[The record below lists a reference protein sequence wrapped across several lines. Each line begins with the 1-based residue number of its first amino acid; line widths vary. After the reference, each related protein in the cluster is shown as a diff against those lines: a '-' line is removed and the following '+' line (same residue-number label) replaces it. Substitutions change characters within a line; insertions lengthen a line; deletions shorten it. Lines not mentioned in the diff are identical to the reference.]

1 MTRRAVRPQTVLI
14 GTGRLSRALGP
25 LLAECGYPVVAVVG
39 RRSSAA
45 RSVARTI
52 PGASAST
59 SPERSAPRAALI
71 LLAVP
76 DREIAPVARR
86 LAFTKGV
93 DWSGKIVLHHA
104 GSLGLDV
111 LRPLERA
118 GAAVGLL
125 HPMQVLGRPDVA
137 REVLAGSRARI
148 EGCATATAAARR
160 LAKDLGLVPLRFPR
174 PLDQRGRLAYH
185 AAASLASNDL
195 VALMALAAD
204 VLETTGLDR
213 EEAIDAL
220 VRLAAG
226 TLTQATSG
234 GLGNSLT
241 GPVVRGDADTVAE
254 HLRELERGPGP
265 HAQIHRLLS
274 ARLLALADDHGQRL
288 PPAERRRLLRILS
301 QRAGGRRRGPTV

>member
-1 MTRRAVRPQTVLI
+1 MTRKGRPPTVLI

-25 LLAECGYPVVAVVG
+25 LLQECGYPVAAVVG

-59 SPERSAPRAALI
+59 SPERSALRAGMI

-76 DREIAPVARR
+76 DREIASVARR
-86 LAFTKGV
+86 LALAKGV

-111 LRPLERA
+111 LRPLEGVGA
-118 GAAVGLL
+118 GVGLL
-125 HPMQVLGRPDVA
+125 HPMQALGRPDLA
-137 REVLAGSRARI
+137 GEVLPGSRARI

-160 LAKDLGLVPLRFPR
+160 LARDLGLVPLGFPR
-174 PLDQRGRLAYH
+174 TLDQRDRLAYH

-195 VALMALAAD
+195 VALLALAAD

-213 EEAIDAL
+213 QEAIDAL

-226 TLTQATSG
+226 TLAQASPG
-234 GLGNSLT
+234 GLGDSLT
-241 GPVVRGDADTVAE
+241 GPLVRGDTETVAE
-254 HLRELERGPGP
+254 HLRVLERESGP
-265 HAQIHRLLS
+265 HAQIHLLLS
-274 ARLLALADDHGQRL
+274 ARLLALAEDHGHRL
-288 PPAERRRLLRILS
+288 PPAERRRLQRILS
-301 QRAGGRRRGPTV
+301 RRAGGRRRGPTV

>member
-1 MTRRAVRPQTVLI
+1 VTRGVRPPTVFI

-25 LLAECGYPVVAVVG
+25 ILAERGYPVVAVVG

-59 SPERSAPRAALI
+59 SPGRSASRAGLI

-76 DREIAPVARR
+76 DREIEPTARR
-86 LAFTKGV
+86 LALTKGLE
-93 DWSGKIVLHHA
+93 WSGKVVLHHA

-111 LRPLERA
+111 LLPLERA

-137 REVLAGSRARI
+137 REVLPGSRARI
-148 EGCATATAAARR
+148 EGSPAATVAALR
-160 LAKDLGLVPLRFPR
+160 LAKDLGLHALSFPR
-174 PLDQRGRLAYH
+174 PLDERGRVAYH

-213 EEAIDAL
+213 QEALDGL
-220 VRLAAG
+220 VRLATG
-226 TLTQATSG
+226 TLAQAAAG
-234 GLGNSLT
+234 GLGDSLT
-241 GPVVRGDADTVAE
+241 GPVVRGDAETVAE
-254 HLRELERGPGP
+254 HFRELERGSGP
-265 HAQIHRLLS
+265 QAQIHRLLS
-274 ARLLALADDHGQRL
+274 ARLLSLAEDEGHGL
-288 PPAERRRLLRILS
+288 SPTERKRLLRMFAE
-301 QRAGGRRRGPTV
+301 RAGGRRRGPTV